1 MVPLRGCKLHDEGL
15 HIFVAGQCSF
25 LQGEDNFAAM
35 KVSEQ
40 SDKRLIKAEIAKMFG
55 SDFQASFNRAI
66 DDAVV
71 QVYGQSLLYNG
82 RFQEAVPVFEK
93 ELDVKQKRGDDD
105 GSIASPYVQLG
116 RASAKLGGYAE
127 ALRYY
132 EEALHR
138 NVRFFGT
145 RHVSVATTVESRTW
159 ELSTNGLGILRERN
173 HFIMRLTA
181 FTYVAS
187 GQTIRTLGKQLALW
201 SNQAPA
207 VQYRELG
214 ANGWGVGRISA
225 SGMRVDFQEEGHLEN
240 KKNWNFII
248 KSKFW
253 NRCNAH
259 LP

>member
-1 MVPLRGCKLHDEGL
+1 
-15 HIFVAGQCSF
+15 
-25 LQGEDNFAAM
+25 M

-40 SDKRLIKAEIAKMFG
+40 SDERLIKAEIAKMFG

-93 ELDVKQKRGDDD
+93 ELDVKQKRGDDE

-145 RHVSVATTVESRTW
+145 RHVSVATTKSNMGIVYQRLGNLARAQSFYYEAH
-159 ELSTNGLGILRERN
+159 GLYLR
-173 HFIMRLTA
+173 
-181 FTYVAS
+181 S
-187 GQTIRTLGKQLALW
+187 LGPDHPDTRKAARAL
-201 SNQAPA
+201 
-207 VQYRELG
+207 VQPSSCCT
-214 ANGWGVGRISA
+214 VS
-225 SGMRVDFQEEGHLEN
+225 
-240 KKNWNFII
+240 
-248 KSKFW
+248 
-253 NRCNAH
+253 
-259 LP
+259 